1 MLRAPLDLPPILSVD
16 LIEITDTTSI
26 PFAAKAA
33 KTLEKIKK
41 KEEEKRVVSEQAP
54 PSEKKKEKPDRIP
67 LPEDLNK
74 EKKQIVKKKQNPEEI
89 KEQIRQASE
98 FEKKELFDPNQIA
111 ALIDKSKEETAE
123 TLKKN
128 KKLTQSSVKTVS
140 YTHLTLPTNR
150 EV

>member
-1 MLRAPLDLPPILSVD
+1 MIVITALSLPFMLRAPLDLPPILSVD

-74 EKKQIVKKKQNPEEI
+74 E
-89 KEQIRQASE
+89 A
-98 FEKKELFDPNQIA
+98 
-111 ALIDKSKEETAE
+111 KSRR
-123 TLKKN
+123 N
-128 KKLTQSSVKTVS
+128 
-140 YTHLTLPTNR
+140 
-150 EV
+150 